1 MVGNLK
7 GVGRDESLRMDQLG
21 KKLEVCQVY
30 RVWTHNDP
38 DDKNWQ
44 SCDVI
49 IQDSVPLNPSGVGE
63 DGPAV
68 RLRVPVVQRHIGNRS
83 GTPWTPRVGDSVLVG
98 FYMNDRPVII
108 GTLPPQFQVPVCR
121 SSGHPDSSKYGAYE
135 DWAPEGI
142 GAGSGNDFKNIYDWR
157 FKLTQWLYVPRNS
170 VPDERGKSWPTTFD
184 HSKEILTNKLRP
196 VCFNYFDK
204 TRDFMAVFE
213 CKAGKAAPD
222 CKKCELNGDGT
233 GDGPDTVT
241 CCSECCGEGETNPA
255 MNAFIKILS
264 SNYTGCET
272 GGAADLPRR
281 LKYHHPC
288 GSLFCM
294 DSDYPANE
302 KFAACNKHR
311 GRIYLEGQESHTQLG
326 HLHFRAEANL
336 ASTIYP
342 DNPQGYG
349 KFNVSLRSYP
359 TKAAHVELW
368 GKNALKGRVDIAN
381 EEIGLVQN
389 DNTHC
394 GTPDAHVTIKQ
405 TDGIIQ
411 VHSLGQ
417 SGEIYAVAALKVTI
431 QACTGTK
438 IEVNSDG
445 TVKITAPTKI
455 TLDTPLVDITGDV
468 HVYGDEQVDGVCSGS
483 NNVL

>member
-1 MVGNLK
+1 MVFQMK

-38 DDKNWQ
+38 EDKNWQ

-49 IQDSVPLNPSGVGE
+49 IQDSVPLNPAGVGD

-68 RLRVPVVQRHIGNRS
+68 RLRVPVLQRHIGNRS

-108 GTLPPQFQVPVCR
+108 GTLPPQYQIPVCR
-121 SSGHPDSSKYGAYE
+121 SSANPGTLPEGARE
-135 DWAPEGI
+135 DWTEPDYH
-142 GAGSGNDFKNIYDWR
+142 NYYDWR
-157 FKLTQWLYVPRNS
+157 FRLDQWLHVPRRCIIDQN
-170 VPDERGKSWPTTFD
+170 GKEWPTTFD
-184 HSKEILTNKLRP
+184 QNQVVQAGKLRP
-196 VCFNYFDK
+196 VCFSYFDK

-213 CKAGKAAPD
+213 CKAGKATPD

-255 MNAFIKILS
+255 MNAFLKILS
-264 SNYTGCET
+264 SDYTGRET
-272 GGAADLPRR
+272 GCAADLPRR

-302 KFAACNKHR
+302 KFTACNKHR
-311 GRIYLEGQESHTQLG
+311 GRIYLESQESHTQLG

-336 ASTIYP
+336 AGTIYP

-349 KFNVSLRSYP
+349 KFNVSLRGGP
-359 TKAAHVELW
+359 TKAAHFELW
-368 GKNALKGRVDIAN
+368 GENDLKGRVDMAN
-381 EEIGLVQN
+381 EEIGLVQDGN
-389 DNTHC
+389 IHC
-394 GTPDAHVTIKQ
+394 GTPDAHVSIRQ

-438 IEVNSDG
+438 IEVNADG
-445 TVKITAPTKI
+445 TVNITAPTKV
-455 TLDTPLVDITGDV
+455 TVTTPECEFTGNV
-468 HVYGDEQVDGVCSGS
+468 KIDGTCTHGACSCG
-483 NNVL
+483 V